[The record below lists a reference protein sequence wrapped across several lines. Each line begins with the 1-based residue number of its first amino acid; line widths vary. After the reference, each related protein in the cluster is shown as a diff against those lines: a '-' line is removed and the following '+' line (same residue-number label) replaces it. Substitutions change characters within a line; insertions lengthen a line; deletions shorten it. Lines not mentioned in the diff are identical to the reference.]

1 MTSLP
6 CRILIETNI
15 WLDEYIGIR
24 PNGEISRQLFDICF
38 AKEIAFFYALP
49 SIKDVYYLIISN
61 LKNQARRQEESLTE
75 KRLLL
80 LKSSVGNASKT

>member
-6 CRILIETNI
+6 CRILIDTNI

-38 AKEIAFFYALP
+38 AKEIAFFTHCQALKTSTILLSP
-49 SIKDVYYLIISN
+49 ILRTRHDVKKSL
-61 LKNQARRQEESLTE
+61 LRR